1 MVTQR
6 VLTPCDVWAWV
17 CADCCPDTAVP
28 EMDALKARAN
38 DVATAVRAAGAEF
51 MLLPTTSQLVVV
63 LATLVA
69 IIVIK
74 AVVQRLFKNPKVRT
88 VGGSVNIRLQP
99 RTPHTHA
106 HTRTHKPK
114 FHSGHAYTQRC
125 SCCIIPVVQH
135 WHQPLFMSAIALLAL
150 GEWMISYL
158 ILCDVHCW
166 HLQTPSARS
175 FSVCSHRSF
184 RVLCP
189 LVCDVAHWPLS
200 TESASF

>member
-38 DVATAVRAAGAEF
+38 DVAT
-51 MLLPTTSQLVVV
+51 TTSQLVVV

-135 WHQPLFMSAIALLAL
+135 WHQPLFMSASALLAL
-150 GEWMISYL
+150 GEWMISCL

-189 LVCDVAHWPLS
+189 LSTCLRRCTLATIHRVC
-200 TESASF
+200 